1 MEKILVILC
10 LLLSGSVY
18 TQTNFSAGF
27 SMGGNDLN
35 YGSSFFYNTRNV
47 ILGSVYLFDEWN
59 NSAEIHTLADERFLV
74 RNINLNINRNAFE
87 AKLTGSDSLFSFNFN
102 NIKQIVINDK
112 IYKNYYYNDDN
123 RVYEIIY
130 ETEKFS
136 IMKGFSVKLVKG
148 HYNPMVRISN
158 DKYAKFSSY
167 FIKLNNSIKPF
178 KLKKKSVINL
188 LSADKNNIS
197 RLESYVSNKNL
208 SYKREKDVV
217 QILDYAFNQTRS
229 RRIGN
234 RHEYFAPHGCFP
246 CKGKDEWVVIAI
258 RDDVEWRS
266 FCIVLGRPDLAQD
279 SRFKDPVS
287 RHKNQDDFDPFIK
300 EWTRHYNQTEIME
313 NLQNNGIPCGAV
325 LNSLGMLS
333 DPNFRERGFFET
345 IDHSPETFLGRREY
359 VSRGWN
365 LSDGDVKIRNQAP
378 QLGEA
383 NDYVLREILGLGEPD
398 ISDLDQKEA
407 IGKQL
412 SDASVPSMVPLSRQ
426 EDLGWVAGYD
436 PDYKDKLK

>member
-1 MEKILVILC
+1 MKKILVILC

-102 NIKQIVINDK
+102 NIKHIVINDK

-178 KLKKKSVINL
+178 KLRKKSVINL
-188 LSADKNNIS
+188 LSVDKNNIS
-197 RLESYVSNKNL
+197 RLETYVNAKKL
-208 SYKREKDVV
+208 SYKKEKDVI
-217 QILDYAFNQTRS
+217 QILDYAFN
-229 RRIGN
+229 
-234 RHEYFAPHGCFP
+234 
-246 CKGKDEWVVIAI
+246 
-258 RDDVEWRS
+258 
-266 FCIVLGRPDLAQD
+266 L
-279 SRFKDPVS
+279 
-287 RHKNQDDFDPFIK
+287 
-300 EWTRHYNQTEIME
+300 
-313 NLQNNGIPCGAV
+313 
-325 LNSLGMLS
+325 
-333 DPNFRERGFFET
+333 
-345 IDHSPETFLGRREY
+345 
-359 VSRGWN
+359 
-365 LSDGDVKIRNQAP
+365 
-378 QLGEA
+378 
-383 NDYVLREILGLGEPD
+383 
-398 ISDLDQKEA
+398 
-407 IGKQL
+407 
-412 SDASVPSMVPLSRQ
+412 
-426 EDLGWVAGYD
+426 
-436 PDYKDKLK
+436 

>member
-1 MEKILVILC
+1 MKKILVILC

-35 YGSSFFYNTRNV
+35 YGSTFFYNTRNV

-102 NIKQIVINDK
+102 NIKHIVINDK

-178 KLKKKSVINL
+178 KLRKKSVINL
-188 LSADKNNIS
+188 LSVDKNNIS
-197 RLESYVSNKNL
+197 RLETYVNAKKL
-208 SYKREKDVV
+208 SYKKEKDVI
-217 QILDYAFNQTRS
+217 QILDYAFN
-229 RRIGN
+229 
-234 RHEYFAPHGCFP
+234 
-246 CKGKDEWVVIAI
+246 
-258 RDDVEWRS
+258 
-266 FCIVLGRPDLAQD
+266 L
-279 SRFKDPVS
+279 
-287 RHKNQDDFDPFIK
+287 
-300 EWTRHYNQTEIME
+300 
-313 NLQNNGIPCGAV
+313 
-325 LNSLGMLS
+325 
-333 DPNFRERGFFET
+333 
-345 IDHSPETFLGRREY
+345 
-359 VSRGWN
+359 
-365 LSDGDVKIRNQAP
+365 
-378 QLGEA
+378 
-383 NDYVLREILGLGEPD
+383 
-398 ISDLDQKEA
+398 
-407 IGKQL
+407 
-412 SDASVPSMVPLSRQ
+412 
-426 EDLGWVAGYD
+426 
-436 PDYKDKLK
+436 

>member
-1 MEKILVILC
+1 MKKILVILC
-10 LLLSGSVY
+10 LLLSSSVY

-102 NIKQIVINDK
+102 NIKHIVINDK

-148 HYNPMVRISN
+148 HYNPMVRMSN

-178 KLKKKSVINL
+178 KLRKKSVINL
-188 LSADKNNIS
+188 LSVDKNNIS
-197 RLESYVSNKNL
+197 RLETYVNAKKL
-208 SYKREKDVV
+208 SYKKEKDVI
-217 QILDYAFNQTRS
+217 QILDYAFN
-229 RRIGN
+229 
-234 RHEYFAPHGCFP
+234 
-246 CKGKDEWVVIAI
+246 
-258 RDDVEWRS
+258 
-266 FCIVLGRPDLAQD
+266 L
-279 SRFKDPVS
+279 
-287 RHKNQDDFDPFIK
+287 
-300 EWTRHYNQTEIME
+300 
-313 NLQNNGIPCGAV
+313 
-325 LNSLGMLS
+325 
-333 DPNFRERGFFET
+333 
-345 IDHSPETFLGRREY
+345 
-359 VSRGWN
+359 
-365 LSDGDVKIRNQAP
+365 
-378 QLGEA
+378 
-383 NDYVLREILGLGEPD
+383 
-398 ISDLDQKEA
+398 
-407 IGKQL
+407 
-412 SDASVPSMVPLSRQ
+412 
-426 EDLGWVAGYD
+426 
-436 PDYKDKLK
+436 

>member
-1 MEKILVILC
+1 MKKILVILC

-59 NSAEIHTLADERFLV
+59 NSAEIHTLADEIFLV

-102 NIKQIVINDK
+102 NIKHIVINDK

-167 FIKLNNSIKPF
+167 FIKLNNNIKPF
-178 KLKKKSVINL
+178 KLKKRSIYNLLEDDDKSV
-188 LSADKNNIS
+188 IS

-208 SYKREKDVV
+208 SYKKEKDVA
-217 QILDYAFNQTRS
+217 QILDYA
-229 RRIGN
+229 
-234 RHEYFAPHGCFP
+234 
-246 CKGKDEWVVIAI
+246 
-258 RDDVEWRS
+258 
-266 FCIVLGRPDLAQD
+266 L
-279 SRFKDPVS
+279 
-287 RHKNQDDFDPFIK
+287 
-300 EWTRHYNQTEIME
+300 
-313 NLQNNGIPCGAV
+313 NL
-325 LNSLGMLS
+325 
-333 DPNFRERGFFET
+333 
-345 IDHSPETFLGRREY
+345 
-359 VSRGWN
+359 
-365 LSDGDVKIRNQAP
+365 
-378 QLGEA
+378 
-383 NDYVLREILGLGEPD
+383 
-398 ISDLDQKEA
+398 
-407 IGKQL
+407 
-412 SDASVPSMVPLSRQ
+412 
-426 EDLGWVAGYD
+426 
-436 PDYKDKLK
+436 

>member
-1 MEKILVILC
+1 MKKILVILC

-59 NSAEIHTLADERFLV
+59 NSAEIHTLSDERFLV

-87 AKLTGSDSLFSFNFN
+87 AKLTDSDSLFSFNFN
-102 NIKQIVINDK
+102 NIKHIVINDK

-130 ETEKFS
+130 DTEKFS

-178 KLKKKSVINL
+178 KLRKKSVINL

-197 RLESYVSNKNL
+197 RLETYVNAKKL
-208 SYKREKDVV
+208 SYKKEKDVI
-217 QILDYAFNQTRS
+217 QILDYAFN
-229 RRIGN
+229 
-234 RHEYFAPHGCFP
+234 
-246 CKGKDEWVVIAI
+246 
-258 RDDVEWRS
+258 
-266 FCIVLGRPDLAQD
+266 L
-279 SRFKDPVS
+279 
-287 RHKNQDDFDPFIK
+287 
-300 EWTRHYNQTEIME
+300 
-313 NLQNNGIPCGAV
+313 
-325 LNSLGMLS
+325 
-333 DPNFRERGFFET
+333 
-345 IDHSPETFLGRREY
+345 
-359 VSRGWN
+359 
-365 LSDGDVKIRNQAP
+365 
-378 QLGEA
+378 
-383 NDYVLREILGLGEPD
+383 
-398 ISDLDQKEA
+398 
-407 IGKQL
+407 
-412 SDASVPSMVPLSRQ
+412 
-426 EDLGWVAGYD
+426 
-436 PDYKDKLK
+436 